1 MNLIRTQIPLALAAL
16 LCATSVNAQN
26 ISVEPREIKKLS
38 RYTNTYV
45 DKNVEQ
51 ANPLKT
57 VISIKYPA
65 QIIRISQALNYA
77 LNESGY
83 TLLSPTNTSSIT
95 RIMYDLELPKTHRE
109 FNQQTLESVLQILA
123 GNAFLM
129 LVDPI
134 KREVSFIPSIEY
146 STETNIDQT
155 GESK

>member
-1 MNLIRTQIPLALAAL
+1 MKITRKQIPIALTAL
-16 LCATSVNAQN
+16 LCSSTVCAQDV
-26 ISVEPREIKKLS
+26 SVEPREIKKLS

-83 TLLSPTNTSSIT
+83 TLLSPTKTSSIT

-123 GNAFLM
+123 GSAFLM

-146 STETNIDQT
+146 STAETNVQM
-155 GESK
+155 GVSK